1 MTRNTTDRTLIRV
14 PASRKKRRSPCQR
27 PGGAVDRKLQKVGDE
42 FRGGVDCKEP
52 FRHFF
57 CAVCFSRSKMLSN
70 KRFGQNICNGTG
82 GGGKLAAKEFT
93 VEGSPSCRTNG
104 EKGEEV
110 MVWSRVGKGHR
121 CGGRRRPE
129 GS

>member
-57 CAVCFSRSKMLSN
+57 CAVCFSKD
-70 KRFGQNICNGTG
+70 GTG